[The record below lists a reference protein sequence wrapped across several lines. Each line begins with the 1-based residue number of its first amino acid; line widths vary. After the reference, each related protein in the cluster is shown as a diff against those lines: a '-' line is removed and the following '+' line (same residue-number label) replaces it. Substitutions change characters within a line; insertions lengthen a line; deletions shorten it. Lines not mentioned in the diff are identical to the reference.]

1 MTAGPTGRKA
11 EQMRRCLRSGPLAG
25 AVLLLG
31 LLGAGPAAAQ
41 QGPDHLHVDLSL
53 VGCGTLQATGFKLP
67 ASSKL
72 DLRFVNIAN
81 GATLHRSTITSGA
94 DGTLVLKAKVPLT
107 GVSAVRMSVSK
118 PGAAKPFA
126 FSELTIPGECPLP
139 FTGPARAPTL
149 AGLAL
154 VLIVA
159 GATLVSV
166 SAYRGRHATRVR
178 TS

>member
-1 MTAGPTGRKA
+1 
-11 EQMRRCLRSGPLAG
+11 MRRWLRFAPLAG

-31 LLGAGPAAAQ
+31 LPGAGPAAAQ
-41 QGPDHLHVDLSL
+41 QGPDHLHVDLDL
-53 VGCGTLQATGFKLP
+53 VGCGTLQASAYKLP
-67 ASSKL
+67 PSSKL
-72 DLRFVNIAN
+72 DLSFVNASS
-81 GATLHRSTITSGA
+81 GVTLHNETLTSGA
-94 DGTLVLKAKVPLT
+94 DGTLTLKAKVPLT
-107 GVSAVRMSVSK
+107 GVNTVRLTFAKSD
-118 PGAAKPFA
+118 AKPFA

-159 GATLVSV
+159 GGVLVSV

>member
-1 MTAGPTGRKA
+1 
-11 EQMRRCLRSGPLAG
+11 MRRWLRLPLVAA
-25 AVLLLG
+25 AVLLVG

-67 ASSKL
+67 ASANL

-107 GVSAVRMSVSK
+107 GVDTVRLSVARA
-118 PGAAKPFA
+118 GAAKPFA
-126 FSELTIPGECPLP
+126 FSELTIPGACPLP
-139 FTGPARAPTL
+139 FTGPARAPAL

-154 VLIVA
+154 GLLAA
-159 GATLVSV
+159 GGLLVGV
-166 SAYRGRHATRVR
+166 TAYRGRHATRVR

>member
-1 MTAGPTGRKA
+1 
-11 EQMRRCLRSGPLAG
+11 MRRWLRFAPLAG

-41 QGPDHLHVDLSL
+41 QGPDHLHVDLDL
-53 VGCGTLQATGFKLP
+53 VGCGTLQASAYKLP
-67 ASSKL
+67 PSSKL
-72 DLRFVNIAN
+72 DLSFVNASS
-81 GATLHRSTITSGA
+81 GVTLHNETLTSGA
-94 DGTLVLKAKVPLT
+94 DGTLTLTAKVPLT
-107 GVSAVRMSVSK
+107 GVNTVRLTVAKS
-118 PGAAKPFA
+118 GAKPFA

-159 GATLVSV
+159 GGVLVSV

>member
-1 MTAGPTGRKA
+1 
-11 EQMRRCLRSGPLAG
+11 MRRWLRFAPLAG

-41 QGPDHLHVDLSL
+41 QGPDHLHVDLDL
-53 VGCGTLQATGFKLP
+53 VGCGTLQASAYKLP
-67 ASSKL
+67 PSSKL
-72 DLRFVNIAN
+72 DLSFVNASS
-81 GATLHRSTITSGA
+81 GVTLHNETLTSGA
-94 DGTLVLKAKVPLT
+94 DGTLTLKAKVPLT
-107 GVSAVRMSVSK
+107 GVNTVRLTVAKS
-118 PGAAKPFA
+118 GAKPFA

-139 FTGPARAPTL
+139 FTGPARTPTL

-159 GATLVSV
+159 GGVLVSV

>member
-1 MTAGPTGRKA
+1 
-11 EQMRRCLRSGPLAG
+11 MRRWLRLSPVA
-25 AVLLLG
+25 AAALLLG

-67 ASSKL
+67 ATAKL
-72 DLRFVNIAN
+72 DLRFVNIPN
-81 GATLHRSTITSGA
+81 GATLHRSTVTSGA

-107 GVSAVRMSVSK
+107 GVQAVRMSVSK

-126 FSELTIPGECPLP
+126 FSELTIPGACPLP
-139 FTGPARAPTL
+139 FTGPARLPAL

-154 VLIVA
+154 ALLAA
-159 GATLVSV
+159 GAVLVSV

>member
-1 MTAGPTGRKA
+1 
-11 EQMRRCLRSGPLAG
+11 MRRWLRLAPVAA

-67 ASSKL
+67 ESSRL
-72 DLRFVNIAN
+72 DLRFQNAAT
-81 GATLHRSTITSGA
+81 GATLQRSTVRTNA
-94 DGTLVLKAKVPLT
+94 DGSLALNAKVPLT
-107 GVSAVRMSVSK
+107 GVRTVRLTVSR

-126 FSELTIPGECPLP
+126 FSEMTIAGVCPLP
-139 FTGPARAPTL
+139 FTGPARTPAL

-154 VLIVA
+154 GLLAAGGLLVA
-159 GATLVSV
+159 VTV
-166 SAYRGRHATRVR
+166 YRGRHATRVR

>member
-1 MTAGPTGRKA
+1 MRSLRFAPVAGVV
-11 EQMRRCLRSGPLAG
+11 L
-25 AVLLLG
+25 LLLG

-41 QGPDHLHVDLSL
+41 PDHLHADLSL

-159 GATLVSV
+159 GAALVSV

>member
-1 MTAGPTGRKA
+1 M
-11 EQMRRCLRSGPLAG
+11 
-25 AVLLLG
+25 
-31 LLGAGPAAAQ
+31 
-41 QGPDHLHVDLSL
+41 
-53 VGCGTLQATGFKLP
+53 
-67 ASSKL
+67 
-72 DLRFVNIAN
+72 NIAN

-139 FTGPARAPTL
+139 FTGPARAPTQ

-159 GATLVSV
+159 GAALVSV